1 MDNKYD
7 VVIKAHYK
15 DYHKLDLVVD
25 SLKYLNP
32 EPENIYILTQDGY
45 YPKDTIF
52 DSKIIFIKDDQ
63 VSPYIDR
70 FKLNHRPN
78 WNWIN
83 LVSIFQEFT
92 ENDLYLDVQSDNFF
106 TQPINLFDE
115 DGKPRIFQST
125 ANSGNNKGH
134 RPYFEFS
141 EKVFDLEKVNDGY
154 SYIIEFLMYDR
165 RILKEFFSQRYASF
179 ESMIE
184 MVYNSIDNQSY
195 PADQEIFGNLVE
207 KHYPDRYSFVPDAPV
222 HLDGVGNGQEVSVDF
237 LKSYIET
244 VKRERPEV
252 IACSHH
258 TWI

>member
-45 YPKDTIF
+45 YPKNTIF
-52 DSKIIFIKDDQ
+52 DSKIVFIQDDQ
-63 VSPYIDR
+63 VVPCIDR
-70 FKLNHRPN
+70 SRLIHRPN

-92 ENDLYLDVQSDNFF
+92 KNDLYLDVQSDNFF
-106 TQPINLFDE
+106 TQPIDLFDKN
-115 DGKPRIFQST
+115 GKPRIFQST
-125 ANSGNNKGH
+125 VNSGNNIGH

-141 EKVFDLEKVNDGY
+141 EKVFDLEKMSGGY

-165 RILKEFFSQRYASF
+165 KILREFFKKKYSSF
-179 ESMIE
+179 ENMME
-184 MVYNSIDNQSY
+184 MVYNSVTMQSY

-207 KHYPDRYSFVPDAPV
+207 KHYSDRYCFVPNVPV
-222 HLDGVGNGQEVSVDF
+222 YLSGVSGEQEVTVEY

-244 VKRERPEV
+244 IKKEKPEI

-258 TWI
+258 TWT

>member
-52 DSKIIFIKDDQ
+52 DHKIIFIKDDQ
-63 VSPYIDR
+63 VVPYIDR
-70 FKLNHRPN
+70 SRLTHRPN

-106 TQPINLFDE
+106 TQPIDLFDG

-125 ANSGNNKGH
+125 VNSGNNKGH

-141 EKVFDLEKVNDGY
+141 ERVFDLEKVNDGY

-165 RILKEFFSQRYASF
+165 RILKEFFEQRYTSF

-195 PADQEIFGNLVE
+195 PADQEIFGNLIE
-207 KHYPDRYSFVPDAPV
+207 KHYPDRYSFVSNAPV
-222 HLDGVGNGQEVSVDF
+222 YLDGVGNGQEVNVDF
-237 LKSYIET
+237 LKSYIEV
-244 VKRERPEV
+244 VKQERPEV